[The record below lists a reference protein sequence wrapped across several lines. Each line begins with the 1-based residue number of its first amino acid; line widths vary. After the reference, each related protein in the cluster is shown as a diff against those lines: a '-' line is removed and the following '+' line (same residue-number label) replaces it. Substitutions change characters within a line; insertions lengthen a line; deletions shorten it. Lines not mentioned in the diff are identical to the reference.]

1 VAKELL
7 KGAEVLQRERK
18 FRRKAKWLYRKAGKL
33 GEKVMIIEAAK
44 NQSNQ

>member
-1 VAKELL
+1 MR
-7 KGAEVLQRERK
+7 GAEVLQRERK